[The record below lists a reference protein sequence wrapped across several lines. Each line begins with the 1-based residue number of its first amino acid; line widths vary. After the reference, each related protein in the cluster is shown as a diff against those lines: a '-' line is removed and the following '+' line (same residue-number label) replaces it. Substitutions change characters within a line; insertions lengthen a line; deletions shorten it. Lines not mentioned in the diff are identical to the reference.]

1 MHLQTRRTRILWP
14 VLRLALLRLCV
25 QRSQAPWQGDADRGE
40 TFRQH
45 NLALQHLKSICGRDV
60 RFMQDAFCMFLDP
73 TSMLAQA
80 IAVFALHIM
89 FPQEHQS
96 LWLLVG
102 GHPVRP
108 ANLSLP

>member
-1 MHLQTRRTRILWP
+1 
-14 VLRLALLRLCV
+14 
-25 QRSQAPWQGDADRGE
+25 
-40 TFRQH
+40 
-45 NLALQHLKSICGRDV
+45 
-60 RFMQDAFCMFLDP
+60 MFLDP
-73 TSMLAQA
+73 TSMLAQT